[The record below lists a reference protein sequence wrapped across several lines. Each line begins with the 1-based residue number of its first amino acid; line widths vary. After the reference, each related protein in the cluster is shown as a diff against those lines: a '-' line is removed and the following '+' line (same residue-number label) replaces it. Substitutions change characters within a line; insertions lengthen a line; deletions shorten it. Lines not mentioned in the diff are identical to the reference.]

1 MAVKGRAG
9 STHCTTSHIL
19 PAGKRVLKRAPGPF
33 TGVLPQAL
41 AKLDT
46 KTLKRLDEDLV
57 ALIAV
62 LATNRH
68 AANIP
73 LGR

>member
-1 MAVKGRAG
+1 MAVKDAPDRR
-9 STHCTTSHIL
+9 TVQLHIL

-46 KTLKRLDEDLV
+46 KTLKRLDEDLA

-62 LATNRH
+62 LATDEH

-73 LGR
+73 LGQ